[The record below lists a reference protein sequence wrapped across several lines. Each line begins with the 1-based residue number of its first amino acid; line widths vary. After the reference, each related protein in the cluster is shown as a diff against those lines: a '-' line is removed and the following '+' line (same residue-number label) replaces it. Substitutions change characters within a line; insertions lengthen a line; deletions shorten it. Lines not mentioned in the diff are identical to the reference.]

1 MKTNSITIVGYVGK
15 NPEMKEFN
23 DKQVTK
29 FSVAHNGSDP
39 NNAQWF
45 TVDCWDYA
53 LAETVIRQIEKGSR
67 VRVTGSL
74 KVNRYQK
81 KNGGGEDFQ
90 LVIKLESFKVL
101 PRQEKAA

>member
-15 NPEMKEFN
+15 KPETKEFN
-23 DKQVTK
+23 GKQVTK
-29 FSVAHNGSDP
+29 FSLAHNGAVP

-45 TVDCWDYA
+45 AVDCWNSA
-53 LAETVIRQIEKGSR
+53 LAETVIRHIEKGSR

-81 KNGGGEDFQ
+81 KNGGGEEFQ
-90 LVIKLESFKVL
+90 LVIQLESFKL
-101 PRQEKAA
+101 LSRQDKAA